1 MIVPFYPATAHFKKS
16 ALKETSG
23 SSHRRN
29 AQATNQFV
37 IQPGNWQPTNLQN
50 CKWQTITSKAMKC
63 MVQRVKHNR
72 DVYAIC
78 NSGWSYDGKGKVQ
91 HFEEWYLPPRD
102 GQPTRQAPSCCSS
115 KRQLLQQKSER
126 TNEQPLVGLWQIIS
140 SLTRQLRL
148 MYVRSR

>member
-1 MIVPFYPATAHFKKS
+1 MIVAFYPAKAHFKKS
-16 ALKETSG
+16 ALKETAG

-37 IQPGNWQPTNLQN
+37 IQPGSWQPTNLQN
-50 CKWQTITSKAMKC
+50 YKWRTITSKAMKF

-102 GQPTRQAPSCCSS
+102 NLLDKRPAVAAAKGNCCN
-115 KRQLLQQKSER
+115 KRA
-126 TNEQPLVGLWQIIS
+126 NEQPLVGLWQIIS

-148 MYVRSR
+148 MHVRSR